1 MSKPVK
7 AALLSAFVFPGV
19 GHFFLKKYA
28 VAAILASASFVAV
41 YYLVSSEL
49 QMSLQIIEQI
59 QAADVPPDVLSITQL
74 VTQQMSA
81 ENSQLLDIATYV
93 AVFCWLVG
101 IVDSYRLGRLQD
113 NSD

>member
-1 MSKPVK
+1 MSKPIK
-7 AALLSAFVFPGV
+7 AVLLSAFVFPGV
-19 GHFFLKKYA
+19 GHFFLKKYV
-28 VAAILASASFVAV
+28 VATILASASFVAV
-41 YYLVSSEL
+41 YYLVSSAL

-74 VTQQMSA
+74 VTQQMSV
-81 ENSQLLDIATYV
+81 ESSQLLDIATYV
-93 AVFCWLVG
+93 VIFCWLVG